1 MKAGNRPE
9 AAPAEGRQGATATLL
24 FPTVVAGL
32 YGLFF
37 LVNPARTG
45 EAFAFGLR
53 VAAKLGPVLL
63 LVFVLIFLTNLLL
76 KPGWVRRRM
85 GRDSGAKGFLVA
97 LVGGILSMGPV
108 YVWYAMLRDF
118 QEKGMRPAL
127 IAVFLYSRGIKLPML
142 PLMAFYFGMT
152 YTVLLTLFMVLFAL
166 LNGLA
171 VEGLLSGQRRH
182 HSSSS
187 S

>member
-1 MKAGNRPE
+1 MTSDQRMVAAAAAGRP
-9 AAPAEGRQGATATLL
+9 GATATLL
-24 FPTVVAGL
+24 FPAVVAVL
-32 YGLFF
+32 YGL
-37 LVNPARTG
+37 LYLLNPARTN
-45 EAFAFGLR
+45 EAFVFGLK
-53 VAAKLGPVLL
+53 VAVKLGPVLL
-63 LVFVLIFLTNLLL
+63 VVFVLIFLTNLLL
-76 KPGWVRRRM
+76 KPGWIRRQM
-85 GRDSGAKGFLVA
+85 GRDSGVKGFLVA
-97 LVGGILSMGPV
+97 LAGGILAMGPV

-127 IAVFLYSRGIKLPML
+127 ITVFLYSRGIKLPML
-142 PLMAFYFGMT
+142 PLMVFYFGMT
-152 YTVLLTLFMVLFAL
+152 YTVLLTLFMAFFAV